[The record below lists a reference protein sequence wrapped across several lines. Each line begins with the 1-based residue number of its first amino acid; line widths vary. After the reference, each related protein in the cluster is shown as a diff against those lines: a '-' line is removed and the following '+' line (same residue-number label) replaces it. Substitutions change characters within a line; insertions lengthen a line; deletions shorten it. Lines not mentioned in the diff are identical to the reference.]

1 MDVRAQDGVWR
12 ASSGTGPLAG
22 VRVVDL
28 GQYVAGPLAAML
40 LADQGADVIRIDPPG
55 GPRWDSPVNAVLLRG
70 RRIVELDLHDAADQ
84 QRAQALVASAD
95 VVIEGFRPRVTER
108 LGVGPDAVL
117 ARSPHVVYCSLPGF
131 GSSDPRADIAAWD
144 GVVMA
149 AAGAYSFEALFSFGH
164 GDGVGTV
171 FSPLALASV
180 FGALEAALAITA
192 ALIARQRDGY
202 GQHVEVPLFDAL
214 FEAIGLRGVIY
225 EHGFPPFTDFGSGFY
240 RCGDGRSLTFIAT
253 WFRHLQWFVDAAG
266 CHQWVDEGL
275 VDFDRLWK
283 DPDAGKELV
292 RRLAALFDT
301 RPAREWEA
309 LGWEH
314 GCTIGMLRST
324 DEWMSEPHAT
334 ASGTL
339 VDVDD
344 PVLGTIRVPGA
355 AVCLGNHPEV
365 VAPPRGRR
373 GRDPDGVLAA
383 LDAAPPAPRAVAPRD
398 RDDRPPLAG
407 RRVLD
412 MTRVVA
418 APTAAKLLG
427 QLGADVV
434 KIDADPA
441 VSTAAFTEPAF
452 HEHLNRG
459 KQTVIVDLHD
469 DAGARLFARLAAE
482 ADIVVQ
488 NFSLGTAERLGID
501 HASVRRI
508 NPDVVYL
515 YLNAYGRRGP
525 WAGNRGYAEL
535 ANITT
540 GVTERSLGGAELP
553 SGSSASMDQ
562 PRWTFTDYAAGVLG
576 AFGAVLAL
584 YDRGR
589 TGQGQLVET
598 SLARATTLEQ
608 ILYAVG
614 SAGGATD
621 WQPDR
626 SREPRGASAR
636 GWTPL
641 QRLYETSDGTIFVGA
656 RREQLPDLWRAL
668 GVVPAPGGS
677 DTEVVAGLERALAA
691 RTTAEASTLLR
702 DAEVGAHAVTSLVA
716 LMAPGGMADQRGLR
730 LEEQSVHLGTIVMPG
745 PVVRFGRTPMRP
757 GALPGPFG
765 SDRDAVL
772 QRLGPDPS

>member
-1 MDVRAQDGVWR
+1 MDGETQGGVWQ
-12 ASSGTGPLAG
+12 AAGGVGPLAG

-70 RRIVELDLHDAADQ
+70 RRTVELDLHDTADRL
-84 QRAQALVASAD
+84 RAQALVASAD
-95 VVIEGFRPRVTER
+95 VVIEGFRPAVAAR

-131 GSSDPRADIAAWD
+131 GSTDPRADVAAWD

-171 FSPLALASV
+171 FSPLALGSV
-180 FGALEAALAITA
+180 FGALEAALSITA

-240 RCGDGRSLTFIAT
+240 RCGDGRYLTFIAT
-253 WFRHLQWFVDAAG
+253 WFRHLEWFVDAAG
-266 CHQWVDEGL
+266 CHGWIDEGL
-275 VDFDRLWK
+275 VNFDRLWK
-283 DPDAGKELV
+283 DPDAGKELI
-292 RRLAALFDT
+292 RRLAALFAT

-314 GCTIGMLRST
+314 GCTIGMLRAT
-324 DEWMSEPHAT
+324 DEWMAEPHAV

-344 PVLGTIRVPGA
+344 PVLGSVRVPGA

-365 VAPPRGRR
+365 IAPPRGRP

-383 LDAAPPAPRAVAPRD
+383 LDSAPPEARTPPTGE

-412 MTRVVA
+412 TSRVVA

-441 VSTAAFTEPAF
+441 TSTAAFTEPAF

-459 KQTVIVDLHD
+459 KQTMIVDLHD
-469 DAGARLFARLAAE
+469 DAGRRLFARLAAE
-482 ADIVVQ
+482 ADVIVQ
-488 NFSLGTAERLGID
+488 NFSLGTAERIGID
-501 HASVRRI
+501 DASVRRT

-525 WAGNRGYAEL
+525 WARNRGYAEL

-540 GVTERSLGGAELP
+540 GVTERSVGGAELP
-553 SGSSASMDQ
+553 SGTSASMDQ

-576 AFGAVLAL
+576 AFGSVLAL

-589 TGQGQLVET
+589 TGRGQLVET

-608 ILYAVG
+608 ILYAMG
-614 SAGGATD
+614 STHAAGG
-621 WQPDR
+621 WRPDR
-626 SREPRGASAR
+626 SSEPRGASAR
-636 GWTPL
+636 GWTAL

-656 RREQLPDLWRAL
+656 RREQLADLWRVL
-668 GVVPAPGGS
+668 GVAPVPDDS
-677 DTEVVAGLERALAA
+677 DREVVAGLERAFAA
-691 RTTAEASTLLR
+691 LTTAEACTLLR
-702 DAEVGAHAVTSLVA
+702 AADVGVQAVTSLVA
-716 LMAPGGMADQRGLR
+716 VMAPGGMADQRGLR
-730 LEEQSVHLGTIVMPG
+730 LEERSPHLGTIVMPG

>member
-1 MDVRAQDGVWR
+1 
-12 ASSGTGPLAG
+12 LAG

-28 GQYVAGPLAAML
+28 GQYLAGPLAAML

-70 RRIVELDLHDAADQ
+70 RRIVELDLHDTADRS
-84 QRAQALVASAD
+84 RAQALVASAD
-95 VVIEGFRPRVTER
+95 VVIEGFRPGVAAR
-108 LGVGPDAVL
+108 LGVGPDEVL
-117 ARSPHVVYCSLPGF
+117 SRSPHVVYCSLPGF
-131 GSSDPRADIAAWD
+131 GSTDPRADVAAWD

-171 FSPLALASV
+171 FSPLALGSV
-180 FGALEAALAITA
+180 FGALEAALSITA
-192 ALIARQRDGY
+192 ALVARQRDGY

-240 RCGDGRSLTFIAT
+240 RCGDGRYLTFIAT
-253 WFRHLQWFVDAAG
+253 WFRHLEWFVDAAG
-266 CHQWVDEGL
+266 CHGWIDEGL

-283 DPDAGKELV
+283 DPEAGKELI
-292 RRLAALFDT
+292 RRLASLFAT
-301 RPAREWEA
+301 RPAREWES

-314 GCTIGMLRST
+314 GCTIGMLRAT
-324 DEWMSEPHAT
+324 DEWMAEPHAV

-344 PVLGTIRVPGA
+344 PVLGSVRVPGA

-365 VAPPRGRR
+365 IAPPRSRP

-383 LDAAPPAPRAVAPRD
+383 LDSSPPAARTLPTSE

-412 MTRVVA
+412 TSRVVA

-441 VSTAAFTEPAF
+441 TSTAAFTEPAF

-459 KQTVIVDLHD
+459 KQTMIVDLHE
-469 DAGARLFARLAAE
+469 DAGRRLFARLAAE
-482 ADIVVQ
+482 ADVIVQ
-488 NFSLGTAERLGID
+488 NFSLGTAERIGID
-501 HASVRRI
+501 DATVRGT
-508 NPDVVYL
+508 NPNVVYL

-540 GVTERSLGGAELP
+540 GVTERSVGGAELP
-553 SGSSASMDQ
+553 SGTSASMDQ

-576 AFGAVLAL
+576 AFGSVLAL

-589 TGQGQLVET
+589 TGRGQLVET

-608 ILYAVG
+608 ILYAMG
-614 SAGGATD
+614 STGAAGG
-621 WQPDR
+621 WRPDR
-626 SREPRGASAR
+626 SSEPRGASAR
-636 GWTPL
+636 GWTAL

-656 RREQLPDLWRAL
+656 RREQLADLWRVL
-668 GVVPAPGGS
+668 GVEPVPDDS
-677 DTEVVAGLERALAA
+677 DREVVAGLEHAFAAL
-691 RTTAEASTLLR
+691 TTAEACARLR
-702 DAEVGAHAVTSLVA
+702 TADVGVHGVTSLVA
-716 LMAPGGMADQRGLR
+716 VMAPDGPADQRGLR
-730 LEEQSVHLGTIVMPG
+730 LEERSAHLGTIVMPG

-765 SDRDAVL
+765 SDREAVL
-772 QRLGPDPS
+772 RRLGPSGPS